1 MHIKKLVFCLMA
13 LAILAYAC
21 SPDDETA
28 LKEAYPELPAIPYPY
43 KVGTNDHI
51 PTLGRVL
58 FYDKQLSIN
67 NSVSCSSCHKQEL
80 AFADNVRFSR
90 GFENRLTTR
99 NSMPI
104 QNLRLGFDD
113 SLGLV
118 KRGVNPLVS
127 SSFVPFGANFLFWD
141 GRETSLKSMVLKPIG
156 NHVEMGI
163 RKMDGLTQKLSTVP
177 YYKELFKKAYGTEE
191 ITTQR
196 IADAMSSFL
205 ITITSK
211 QGSAN
216 FANDMLSSLGGDV
229 LTPSSLAL
237 KLTPIENKGKNLFFN
252 TYDCNACHQ
261 IQSPHGYV
269 FAGTFSNIGLDAR
282 YADNGLEAISKRAED
297 NGKFKIPSLSNVAL
311 TAPYMHD
318 GRFETLD
325 EVLNHY
331 SDGIADNP
339 NLDTRLRENGQP
351 MRMSIPDGDK
361 KAIIAFLKTM
371 TDHDMISDPKFS
383 NPFKAR

>member
-1 MHIKKLVFCLMA
+1 MHIKKLIFCLA
-13 LAILAYAC
+13 GLATLAYAC

-28 LKEAYPELPAIPYPY
+28 LKTAYPELPAIPYAY

-67 NSVSCSSCHKQEL
+67 NSIACASCHKQEL

-104 QNLRLGFDD
+104 QNLKLGFDSIGFAFD
-113 SLGLV
+113 QNLLS
-118 KRGVNPLVS
+118 S
-127 SSFVPFGANFLFWD
+127 SSFLPFNFNALFWD

-177 YYKELFKKAYGTEE
+177 YYKDLFIRAYGTEE

-196 IADAMSSFL
+196 IADALSSFL

-211 QGSAN
+211 QATAN
-216 FANDMLSSLGGDV
+216 FSDGNLLSSGGLFV
-229 LTPSSLAL
+229 PSTP
-237 KLTPIENKGKNLFFN
+237 LTPIEDRGKNLFFD

-261 IQSPHGYV
+261 IQSPHGYIL
-269 FAGTFSNIGLDAR
+269 AGTFSNIGLDVR
-282 YADNGLEAISKRAED
+282 YADSGLAGVSKKAED

-331 SDGIADNP
+331 SEGIADNP
-339 NLDTRLRENGQP
+339 NLDSKLRRNGQP
-351 MRMSIPDGDK
+351 LRMSIPDVDK

>member
-1 MHIKKLVFCLMA
+1 MRTRNLIFCLA
-13 LAILAYAC
+13 GLAILAYAC

-28 LKEAYPELPAIPYPY
+28 LKTAYPELPAIPYPY

-67 NSVSCSSCHKQEL
+67 NSIACASCHKQEL

-104 QNLRLGFDD
+104 QNLKLGFDSIGFVIDD
-113 SLGLV
+113 S
-118 KRGVNPLVS
+118 RFSPT
-127 SSFVPFGANFLFWD
+127 SSFLPFNFNALFWD

-177 YYKELFKKAYGTEE
+177 YYKDLFIKAYGTEE

-196 IADAMSSFL
+196 IADALSSFL

-211 QGSAN
+211 QSRPEFSNIA
-216 FANDMLSSLGGDV
+216 DLGFVGET
-229 LTPSSLAL
+229 TP
-237 KLTPIENKGKNLFFN
+237 LTPIENKGRNLFFD

-269 FAGTFSNIGLDAR
+269 LAGTFSNIGLDVR
-282 YADNGLEAISKRAED
+282 YADSGLAGVSQKAED

-325 EVLNHY
+325 EVLDHY
-331 SDGIADNP
+331 SEGIADNP
-339 NLDTRLRENGQP
+339 NLDTRLRRNGQP
-351 MRMSIPDGDK
+351 LRMSIPDVDK
-361 KAIIAFLKTM
+361 KAIIDFLKTM
-371 TDHDMISDPKFS
+371 TDHDMVSDPKFS